1 METSDFLS
9 YGVGVAAELARAA
22 QIVEN
27 KTTSAFGVTKTEGGY
42 QVRVAAVGFEPT
54 EINVIMDENAFLKIY
69 ATPAAQSEMVWPGFV
84 VQPISYNIPCGMS
97 LVLSEA
103 SLSKG
108 ILTVTL
114 IDLAAARTSTAV
126 TVKDPAAVIVAPPP
140 VVVDQPAP
148 AVEPL
153 PVVVVPEPQPEPV
166 VVVAEPVVVVEPAP
180 VVVEQPVV
188 VVEQPAP
195 APVEQTEHEDHH
207 EDDDHDED
215 DNEPKK
221 AGDAE
226 TAVTGTASGV
236 EEVVNV
242 PVTVNADNP
251 AIPTVEVTLPVEMPQ
266 IVSVEV
272 VPVVD
277 PAADA
282 AVELKDATVEVHD
295 DAILLPVA
303 TPEGTADVVVA
314 VMPEVKAELESQGV
328 DIVQVVGQA
337 IADNP
342 EKAPELPVVEEKGTE
357 LAELPPVTV
366 TVPAVDATTEQ
377 IVANPATDVTVQ
389 VPEIASQVMEVTL
402 ENPADG
408 SDIPTIVVENNSEKI
423 AENTEVVAVVTPE
436 GQPDAVIAVTPE
448 VKAELESHGVDVVA
462 AVESAMKQADT
473 EVVSVVEA
481 EIPAAPVVEPAAN
494 TQPTVTV

>member
-9 YGVGVAAELARAA
+9 YGVGVAAELARAT

-97 LVLSEA
+97 LVLGEA

-108 ILTVTL
+108 ILTVSL
-114 IDLAAARTSTAV
+114 VDLAASRTSTSV
-126 TVKDPAAVIVAPPP
+126 IVKDPA
-140 VVVDQPAP
+140 VVV
-148 AVEPL
+148 
-153 PVVVVPEPQPEPV
+153 
-166 VVVAEPVVVVEPAP
+166 PAP
-180 VVVEQPVV
+180 VVVEQPAPPVMVDVPAVIVEPMPVVTEVPAVIVEPAPVMV
-188 VVEQPAP
+188 VVET
-195 APVEQTEHEDHH
+195 PVVVEPPKQEDDHH
-207 EDDDHDED
+207 DDHDEKED
-215 DNEPKK
+215 EPKK

-226 TAVTGTASGV
+226 TAVMGTASGV

-251 AIPTVEVTLPVEMPQ
+251 AIPTVEVTLPIEMPQ
-266 IVSVEV
+266 IVSIEV

-277 PAADA
+277 SAADA

-303 TPEGTADVVVA
+303 TPEGMSDVVVA
-314 VMPEVKAELESQGV
+314 VMPEVKAELEAQGV
-328 DIVQVVGQA
+328 DIVQVVEQA

-342 EKAPELPVVEEKGTE
+342 EKAPELPVLEEKGTE

-366 TVPAVDATTEQ
+366 TVPAADATTEQ
-377 IVANPATDVTVQ
+377 IVADPATDVTVQ
-389 VPEIASQVMEVTL
+389 IPEIASQVMEVTL
-402 ENPADG
+402 EKPADN
-408 SDIPTIVVENNSEKI
+408 SEIPTIVVENNSEKI
-423 AENTEVVAVVTPE
+423 AENTELVAVITPE

-462 AVESAMKQADT
+462 AVEAAMQQADT
-473 EVVSVVEA
+473 EV
-481 EIPAAPVVEPAAN
+481 APVVEPEVPVAPVVEPVAN
-494 TQPTVTV
+494 TESTVTA